1 MMLWGL
7 ITVQLVLKLM
17 RESRQKKTDR
27 SVKIFNLLS
36 DHYPPVTT
44 FLTHK
49 NDFELLIAVI
59 LSAQCTDERVN
70 LVTPKLFRNFTQ
82 PLKKWLM
89 LNQKLLEI

>member
-1 MMLWGL
+1 
-7 ITVQLVLKLM
+7 M

-70 LVTPKLFRNFTQ
+70 LVTPKLFEILPT
-82 PLKKWLM
+82 LKKWLM